1 MKVYI
6 LSNLDGTQQ
15 CMVAA
20 RNLTEA
26 AKKMGVSVGAM
37 QRAGWHP
44 ALPKEGSVAR
54 SKPGVPFY
62 RPIVGDTD
70 YHWSEKRYYRRKVN
84 GQTTYVHAEDAV

>member
-20 RNLTEA
+20 VNLTEA
-26 AKKMGVSVGAM
+26 AKHMRVSVGAM
-37 QRAGWHP
+37 QRAGWRP
-44 ALPKEGSVAR
+44 AQPKEGSVAR

-70 YHWSEKRYYRRKVN
+70 YPWSEKRYHRRTVN
-84 GQTTYVHAEDAV
+84 GQTTYVQAD

>member
-6 LSNLDGTQQ
+6 LNNLDGTNQ

-26 AKKMGVSVGAM
+26 AKKMGVSVGVM
-37 QRAGWHP
+37 QRAGWRP
-44 ALPKEGSVAR
+44 ALPKEGSLAR
-54 SKPGVPFY
+54 SKPDWPFY

-70 YHWSEKRYYRRKVN
+70 HPWSEKRYYRRTVN